1 MAASVASTP
10 VSPAMVFMSA
20 ADMSMFSR
28 ERTISAALMHMT
40 MVMSMSAIG
49 VTEPAAHIALT
60 GVIRWLIAVTV
71 CRASIIARSSV
82 IGRGYATA

>member
-10 VSPAMVFMSA
+10 VSPAMVLMPA

-28 ERTISAALMHMT
+28 ERTISTALMHMT

-49 VTEPAAHIALT
+49 VSEPAAHIALT

-71 CRASIIARSSV
+71 CRASIIAGSSV
-82 IGRGYATA
+82 IGRGHATA